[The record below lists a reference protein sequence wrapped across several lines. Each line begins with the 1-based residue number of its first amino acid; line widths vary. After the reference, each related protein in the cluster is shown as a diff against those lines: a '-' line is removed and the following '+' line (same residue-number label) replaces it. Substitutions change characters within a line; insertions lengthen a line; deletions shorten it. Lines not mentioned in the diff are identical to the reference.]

1 MIIHLVSEGHKVP
14 FSKGLLATALT
25 STGLPPERSYVV
37 ALEVESRLS
46 RSGRSEVGLE
56 QLRGM
61 VESVL
66 AGLGEH
72 RYLQRYRLWN
82 KVAAEDKPVVILIGG
97 ATGVGKSTIA
107 ARLAN
112 RLGIVRIIST
122 DSIREAMRAF
132 FSKSLMP
139 AIHYSSYEAA
149 RAVRIPVGGEVD
161 HRMLGFMEQV
171 EMVNV
176 GVLAI
181 IDRSIQEHTSI
192 VVEGVHMVPGMLA
205 SMGAKERVPEVFLL
219 PLVVSVR
226 DEELHRSHL
235 LVREQETAG
244 KRAVARYLRNFPEIR
259 RIQDFI
265 LEQAEREGTLVV
277 DNVNIDDTVVSI
289 VDALYDVIEEAEGVC
304 VA

>member
-1 MIIHLVSEGHKVP
+1 VIIHLVSEGHRVP

-37 ALEVESRLS
+37 ALEVESRLAE
-46 RSGRSEVGLE
+46 SGDTEVGVE
-56 QLRGM
+56 QLRRM

-66 AGLGEH
+66 AARGED

-139 AIHYSSYEAA
+139 AIHFSSYEAA
-149 RAVRIPVGGEVD
+149 QAVRIPVGGELD
-161 HRMLGFMEQV
+161 HHMLGFMEQV

-181 IDRSIQEHTSI
+181 IDRAVQEHNSL

-205 SMGAKERVPEVFLL
+205 SMGAKERASDVFVL

-226 DEELHRSHL
+226 DEELHRSHF

-244 KRAVARYLRNFPEIR
+244 KRAVARYLKSFPEIR

-265 LEQAEREGTLVV
+265 LEQADREGTLVV
-277 DNVNIDDTVVSI
+277 DNVNIDDTVGMV
-289 VDALYDVIEEAEGVC
+289 VDALYDVIEEREGVYA
-304 VA
+304 V